1 MSIKVISV
9 ASGKGG
15 VGKSLVSAN
24 LAVALAQAGKKVI
37 LADLDLGGSNLHLLI
52 GQNGTRG
59 IGTFLNNDTTRLEDV
74 ILPTAWPN
82 LGFLAGETELPGAAN
97 LHSQQK
103 KKLIKNLLK
112 LDGDYL
118 IMDLGAGTNFN
129 IMDLFL
135 LSGCGIIVTMPT
147 LTATLNAYLFVK
159 NAVFRILNSCI
170 ETRSPAHEYMES
182 LRRDGF
188 SLQKIHV
195 TKLLDNIKRIDEG
208 AWRAFSEKVAHLR
221 PRLIM
226 NMVEDPSDVV
236 KSKRLRV
243 STRDYLGVE
252 LEHLGVVYRDEYQ
265 QKAQQSQLPIII
277 YKPQSVL
284 SQAIY
289 RIADK
294 VLEMDYD
301 DSGPLSSMD
310 VETGFQ
316 EAEVEAESDFNSKMG
331 SLEELLESGVLSQGD
346 LVETIRTQQMEID
359 ALKKENRFLKAKIVK
374 AAEAGY
380 KL

>member
-1 MSIKVISV
+1 MPARIISV

-24 LAVALAQAGKKVI
+24 LAVALSQAGKKVV

-52 GQNGTRG
+52 GQNGSRG
-59 IGTFLNNDTTRLEDV
+59 IGTYLNNENLRLEDV
-74 ILPTAWPN
+74 IMPTSWSGLSFIP
-82 LGFLAGETELPGAAN
+82 GETELPGAAN

-103 KKLIKNLLK
+103 KKLTRNLLK
-112 LDGDYL
+112 LDADYL

-129 IMDLFL
+129 IMDFFL
-135 LSGCGIIVTMPT
+135 LSGCGILVTMPT

-159 NAVFRILNSCI
+159 NAVFRILHSCI

-195 TKLLDNIKRIDEG
+195 TKLLENIRRIDEG
-208 AWRAFSEKVAHLR
+208 AWKAFSERIVHLR

-226 NMVEDPSDVV
+226 NMVEDPADVA

-252 LEHLGVVYRDEYQ
+252 LEHLGVIYRDEYQ
-265 QKAQQSQLPIII
+265 QKAQQSQLPIVV

-294 VLEMDYD
+294 LMEMEYD
-301 DSGPLSSMD
+301 DSGPLSSP
-310 VETGFQ
+310 
-316 EAEVEAESDFNSKMG
+316 EAESTFEEAETEAETDFNAKMG

-346 LVETIRTQQMEID
+346 LVETIRTQQMELD
-359 ALKKENRFLKAKIVK
+359 ALKKETRFLKSKIVK